1 MSLRKTLF
9 AASALVGLALAAP
22 VAQAA
27 VIGTIPGVG
36 VALPNKNQ
44 VMAPLTEAEGW
55 YGTNVYL
62 TGGPSQITATLIGFE
77 VGWTNRFFWGGTQT
91 FVTTAQQLGTLGS
104 PIGTQVVLSNVLS
117 GLLPFVFATDGGG
130 IPANATAGTVA
141 NGANFMPGSG
151 RGNFFVTFG
160 TCPQTTC
167 IDTTINGSTAA
178 GGTVAW
184 LFFDDTGGL
193 VDDNHD
199 DLVVRLEITG
209 GRIVIPT
216 PASFALLG
224 VGLLGL
230 AAVARRRR
238 AA

>member
-36 VALPNKNQ
+36 VVPNNNQ
-44 VMAPLTEAEGW
+44 VMAPLTKAEGW
-55 YGTNVYL
+55 YGANVYL
-62 TGGPSQITATLIGFE
+62 IGGPSQITATLIGFE
-77 VGWTNRFFWGGTQT
+77 AGWTNRFFWGGAQT
-91 FVTTAQQLGTLGS
+91 FVTTAQQLGTLGA

-117 GLLPFVFATDGGG
+117 GLLPFVFATNGGG
-130 IPANATAGTVA
+130 NATAAAAGTVA
-141 NGANFMPGSG
+141 NGANFMPASG

-160 TCPQTTC
+160 TCPQIAC

-184 LFFDDTGGL
+184 LFFDDTGGR

-230 AAVARRRR
+230 AAIARRRR